1 MKQTT
6 LTQRLL
12 SALVALCMVLSV
24 CAPALAAEPGR
35 ASAAVIYYQKDGGKK
50 TLLDALSI
58 KTLMPGYKITF
69 VRNLIIITMGSTEH
83 TGELEGVTL
92 SGNGSDPYNFELCT
106 AGTSWVTDIS
116 DPNNPGL
123 TITGMK
129 NVTVTPARG
138 SSIGFLGSLKI
149 VDCTGDVNLQNSS
162 EGAVDGRLEVDN
174 SAGHGSVTITE
185 NCDRTSFGRYLP
197 YGTTITS
204 NGPVKIEN
212 KNGCAVCGSL
222 EIKESASVDITG
234 TATNGQAAITG
245 IATISSNGPVKIE
258 NQLSKDL
265 KGGAAVGYLNEP
277 NITGTIFEVKK
288 SASVEVISVGANP
301 TLGGW
306 AFIKSSGDVSITNS
320 LGGSAVGRGLTVTTD
335 GAVTVKG
342 DNAAAIKGK
351 ATITAGRNVS
361 IQNES
366 GIAVEGKLIVN
377 SSTGV
382 TVVGNTQKNAV
393 RYEANITSS
402 GAVNISNS
410 QGIAVGGKLTVKNAS
425 GTGDVTVSGKG
436 GNTVGGGAEITS
448 RGAVNIT
455 NTDNTGLAVSGDLT
469 VYDSKRVKVSGG
481 TANSPAVSG
490 KITLTSSGEMELSN
504 PNGQVTSNK
513 LTVKNSTG
521 NVIVTGN
528 KSGST
533 ALVQGG
539 ASINTTGAVT
549 ITNSSGP
556 AIFSGLNVEQ
566 SGGITVTGSR
576 ASEPIIT
583 GNSTIKNTNKVEII
597 NNETSGR
604 TALNITYTPP
614 DGKGYFYQTERN
626 GRKLH
631 TRSAISG
638 TTPYLCIEPDTLYT
652 LTLPEGVTAKTNGT
666 SDTRFYADE
675 MVTVT
680 APADTETTK
689 FEKWTLSGTE
699 PTDLPNGWETS
710 KEFTFKMPASNVTLG
725 ASYHTITKYEVKVTG
740 GTIGGKTGM
749 TTGSFQPG
757 DEVTVVFD
765 DSGDIA
771 KQFKQWT
778 YTGTA
783 PAEPDGGWTAANNS
797 TSKTFTFKMPAGNV
811 NLTAAYKD
819 VYTLTVDDGKGTIL
833 VNGVAGSRALEG
845 DQITVTETG
854 SDEHHLFSSWE
865 LTSSTPLG
873 EPSDNWQTSKAF
885 TFTMPAGNVNLTA
898 AYKDVYT
905 LTVDDGK
912 GTILVNG
919 VAGNRALAGDQIT
932 VTEKGSDKYHL
943 FSSWQL
949 TSSTSLVHPSENW
962 QTSKE
967 FTFTMPAGN
976 VTLKADYK
984 QLYDLT
990 VTGGT
995 IVGGNGDTGIYLP
1008 GTEVTVVF
1016 DDSHDIAK
1024 QFKQWKSTDTE
1035 PEAPDGGWTAAND
1048 STSKTFTFKM
1058 PAGNVTLTAAYKDVY
1073 TLTVADG
1080 KGTILVNG
1088 VAGNRAL
1095 AGDQITVTE
1104 TGSDEHHLFSSWEL
1118 TSSTPLGEPSE
1129 NWQTSRTFTF
1139 TMPAGNVSLK
1149 ADYKQL
1155 YDLTVNGGTI
1165 VDGSGDTGKTT
1176 GIYLPGTEVTIQFT
1190 ESDEITEQ
1198 FEKWTGGDNITN
1210 ADQNWQNSKRFTF
1223 TMPDSAVT
1231 LTAVH
1236 QKTYFLSE
1244 DMSKAEFFVNGK
1256 QVNQAPAGARVTVK
1270 LVDGFINDHREFDQW
1285 QPAGGTAL
1293 VDPEEGWQN
1302 KPSFS
1307 FTMPDG
1313 MVILKAY
1320 ATFLFDVT
1328 VNGGT
1333 IVGGNG
1339 DTGTSQKIVKP
1350 GQLVTVAFTE
1360 STDIEKQFEQWTLSG
1375 TEPTDLPNDWQSKPS
1390 FSFTMPAGNVTL
1402 TAVHQKTYFLSED
1415 MSKAEFF
1422 VNGKQVNQA
1431 PAGARVTVKLVDG
1444 FINDH
1449 REFDQWQPAGG
1460 TALVDP
1466 EEGWQ
1471 NKPSFSFTMPDG
1483 MVILKAYATFLFD
1496 VTVNGGTIVG
1506 GNGDTGTSQKIVK
1519 PGQLVTVRAESTEE
1533 NPFLQWN
1540 STSEPPAA
1548 PDGGWPEGGWQTSQ
1562 EFTFKMP
1569 YGDVTLEAQRDQL
1582 YKVSI
1587 NDRLGSVTINGEP
1600 RSSLWV
1606 KEGETVTVATTLK
1619 DGYWMEFEK
1628 WNSTGTAPE
1637 EPEGGWTETNKSTS
1651 TTFTFKMP
1659 NGPVE
1664 LVAQWS
1670 ASSLDPD
1677 QPIDPD
1683 EPLDEDF
1690 GVEPTPMD
1698 TTGGTIAAV
1707 AVGGAAIW
1715 GGYEIATRVILH
1727 SLLPEGTAIPANRGQ
1742 LALLVWNAAGRPEPA
1757 GAPAF
1762 ADVADPDMAKAAQW
1776 CTEQGIMAA
1785 KGDRF
1790 EPEGW
1795 TPKFKVIEVWN
1806 KAFPA
1811 A

>member
-83 TGELEGVTL
+83 TGELDGVTL

-106 AGTSWVTDIS
+106 AGTNWVTDTSSPSNI
-116 DPNNPGL
+116 GL

-129 NVTVTPARG
+129 NVTVTPAEG

-149 VDCTGDVNLQNSS
+149 VDCTGDVNIQNSS
-162 EGAVDGRLEVDN
+162 YAAVVGRLEVDN
-174 SAGHGSVTITE
+174 SAGHGGSVTITE
-185 NCDRTSFGRYLP
+185 NCDRADWGTYLP

-222 EIKESASVDITG
+222 EIKESASVDIKG

-265 KGGAAVGYLNEP
+265 KGGAAVGYLNDP

-320 LGGSAVGRGLTVTTD
+320 LGGSAVGRGLTVTTG
-335 GAVTVKG
+335 GAVTVTG
-342 DNAAAIKGK
+342 DNDAAIKSK

-361 IQNES
+361 IQNKS
-366 GIAVEGKLIVN
+366 
-377 SSTGV
+377 
-382 TVVGNTQKNAV
+382 
-393 RYEANITSS
+393 
-402 GAVNISNS
+402 
-410 QGIAVGGKLTVKNAS
+410 GIAVGGKLTVKNAS
-425 GTGDVTVSGKG
+425 GTDNVTVTGT
-436 GNTVGGGAEITS
+436 GNATLNNGADITS
-448 RGAVNIT
+448 RGAVSIT
-455 NTDNTGLAVSGDLT
+455 NTGSGLAVSGDLT
-469 VYDSKRVKVSGG
+469 VHDSGSVKVSGG
-481 TANSPAVSG
+481 NASAPAVDG
-490 KITLTSSGEMELSN
+490 NITLTSSDKMELSN
-504 PNGQVTSNK
+504 PNGQVTNKK

-521 NVIVTGN
+521 EVSVTGN
-528 KSGST
+528 KSDGS

-539 ASINTTGAVT
+539 ASIDTTGAVT

-583 GNSTIKNTNKVEII
+583 GSSTIKNTNKVEII
-597 NNETSGR
+597 NNGTNGQ
-604 TALNITYTPP
+604 TAQSITYTPP
-614 DGKGYFYQTERN
+614 AGKGYFYQTAQN
-626 GRKLH
+626 GGKLH
-631 TRSAISG
+631 TRKAISG
-638 TTPYLCIEPDTLYT
+638 ITQYLYIGTDTIYT
-652 LTLPEGVTAKTNGT
+652 LTLSDGVTAKTNGT
-666 SDTRFYADE
+666 EDTKFYAGE
-675 MVTVT
+675 SVTVT
-680 APADTETTK
+680 APADTETNK
-689 FEKWTLSGTE
+689 FKQWTGGDNIKNADQNWQNKPSF
-699 PTDLPNGWETS
+699 S
-710 KEFTFKMPASNVTLG
+710 FTMPAGNVTLE
-725 ASYHTITKYEVKVTG
+725 ASYNTITKYDVKVTG
-740 GTIGGKTGM
+740 GTIGGETGK
-749 TTGSFQPG
+749 TTGSFEPG

-765 DSGDIA
+765 DSNDIA
-771 KQFKQWT
+771 KQFKQWKST
-778 YTGTA
+778 ETEPDA
-783 PAEPDGGWTAANNS
+783 PAVGWTSANNK

-811 NLTAAYKD
+811 TLKAECKT
-819 VYTLTVDDGKGTIL
+819 VYNVSVDEGRGSFT
-833 VNGVAGSRALEG
+833 VNGAARTQALEG
-845 DQITVTETG
+845 ETVKVKT
-854 SDEHHLFSSWE
+854 SDAFFNDHRQFNGWSLSGDSAQMV
-865 LTSSTPLG
+865 
-873 EPSDNWQTSKAF
+873 EPSENWENSETF
-885 TFTMPAGNVNLTA
+885 TFTMPAGDVSLKADYKQLYDLTVTGGTIEDESGSTDSGVYLPGTQVTVHFTESTDIA
-898 AYKDVYT
+898 KQFKQWTYEGTRPEAPEGTGSEGGWDSSKEKKDITFTMPTGDVTLKAEYKDVYT
-905 LTVDDGK
+905 VSVENERGTV
-912 GTILVNG
+912 LVN
-919 VAGNRALAGDQIT
+919 NKERSRALEGET
-932 VTEKGSDKYHL
+932 VTVKTSDTFFNAYHQ
-943 FSSWQL
+943 FNGW
-949 TSSTSLVHPSENW
+949 SLSDDSAQMVEPSENW

-967 FTFTMPAGN
+967 FTFTTPAGN

-995 IVGGNGDTGIYLP
+995 IVDGNGD
-1008 GTEVTVVF
+1008 
-1016 DDSHDIAK
+1016 
-1024 QFKQWKSTDTE
+1024 
-1035 PEAPDGGWTAAND
+1035 
-1048 STSKTFTFKM
+1048 
-1058 PAGNVTLTAAYKDVY
+1058 
-1073 TLTVADG
+1073 
-1080 KGTILVNG
+1080 
-1088 VAGNRAL
+1088 
-1095 AGDQITVTE
+1095 
-1104 TGSDEHHLFSSWEL
+1104 
-1118 TSSTPLGEPSE
+1118 
-1129 NWQTSRTFTF
+1129 
-1139 TMPAGNVSLK
+1139 
-1149 ADYKQL
+1149 
-1155 YDLTVNGGTI
+1155 
-1165 VDGSGDTGKTT
+1165 T

-1198 FEKWTGGDNITN
+1198 FKQWTGGENITD
-1210 ADQNWQNSKRFTF
+1210 ADPANWQNSKRFTF

-1231 LTAVH
+1231 LTAVYRE
-1236 QKTYFLSE
+1236 TYHLSE
-1244 DMSKAEFFVNGK
+1244 YTNKAEFFVNDQ
-1256 QVNQAPAGARVTVK
+1256 QVHQAPAGVRVTVK

-1285 QPAGGTAL
+1285 LPAGGTAL
-1293 VDPEEGWQN
+1293 VDPDEGWEH

-1307 FTMPDG
+1307 FIMPEG
-1313 MVILKAY
+1313 SVLLQVHT
-1320 ATFLFDVT
+1320 TFLYDVNVT
-1328 VNGGT
+1328 HGT
-1333 IVGGNG
+1333 IV
-1339 DTGTSQKIVKP
+1339 DET
-1350 GQLVTVAFTE
+1350 
-1360 STDIEKQFEQWTLSG
+1360 
-1375 TEPTDLPNDWQSKPS
+1375 
-1390 FSFTMPAGNVTL
+1390 
-1402 TAVHQKTYFLSED
+1402 
-1415 MSKAEFF
+1415 
-1422 VNGKQVNQA
+1422 
-1431 PAGARVTVKLVDG
+1431 
-1444 FINDH
+1444 
-1449 REFDQWQPAGG
+1449 
-1460 TALVDP
+1460 
-1466 EEGWQ
+1466 
-1471 NKPSFSFTMPDG
+1471 
-1483 MVILKAYATFLFD
+1483 
-1496 VTVNGGTIVG
+1496 
-1506 GNGDTGTSQKIVK
+1506 GDTGTSQKIVK

-1533 NPFLQWN
+1533 NPFLQW
-1540 STSEPPAA
+1540 TYTGKA
-1548 PDGGWPEGGWQTSQ
+1548 PEAPEGGWPEGGWQTSP

-1569 YGDVTLEAQRDQL
+1569 NGNVTLDAQLDQL

-1587 NDRLGSVTINGEP
+1587 NDSLGSVTINGEP

-1670 ASSLDPD
+1670 ASSLDPY

-1690 GVEPTPMD
+1690 GVEPD

-1727 SLLPEGTAIPANRGQ
+1727 SLLPEGTVIPASRGQ
-1742 LALLVWNAAGRPEPA
+1742 LALLVWNTAGRPEPA

-1762 ADVADPDMAKAAQW
+1762 ADVTDPDMAKAAQW
-1776 CTEQGIMAA
+1776 CTEQGTMAA

-1806 KAFPA
+1806 KTFPA

>member
-83 TGELEGVTL
+83 TGELDGVTL

-106 AGTSWVTDIS
+106 AGTNWVTDIRS
-116 DPNNPGL
+116 SSNIGL

-129 NVTVTPARG
+129 NVTVTPAKG

-149 VDCTGDVNLQNSS
+149 VDCTGDVNIQNSS
-162 EGAVDGRLEVDN
+162 SAAVVGRLEVDN
-174 SAGHGSVTITE
+174 SAGHGGSVTITE
-185 NCDRTSFGRYLP
+185 NCDREDWGTYLP

-222 EIKESASVDITG
+222 EIKESASVDIKG
-234 TATNGQAAITG
+234 TATNGRAAILG
-245 IATISSNGPVKIE
+245 SATISSNGPVKIE
-258 NQLSKDL
+258 NQTSNDWKA
-265 KGGAAVGYLNEP
+265 GAAVGYKDDP
-277 NITGTIFEVKK
+277 NITGTILEVKK
-288 SASVEVISVGANP
+288 SASVEVIGAGVNP
-301 TLGGW
+301 TLGGE
-306 AFIKSSGDVSITNS
+306 AIIRSSGDVSITNS
-320 LGGSAVGRGLTVTTD
+320 LGGSAVGRRLIVTTG
-335 GAVTVKG
+335 GAVTVTG
-342 DNAAAIKGK
+342 DNDAAIKNT

-361 IQNES
+361 IQNKS
-366 GIAVEGKLIVN
+366 GIAVEGNLIVN

-382 TVVGNTQKNAV
+382 TVVGNTPKNAV
-393 RYEANITSS
+393 RDEANITSS

-410 QGIAVGGKLTVKNAS
+410 QGIAVGKKLTVNNAS
-425 GTGDVTVSGKG
+425 GTDDVTVSGKG
-436 GNTVGGGAEITS
+436 GNTVGGGAKITS

-469 VYDSKRVKVSGG
+469 VHDSSSVKVSGG
-481 TANSPAVSG
+481 TDSSPTVSG
-490 KITLTSSGEMELSN
+490 NITLTSSGKMELSN
-504 PNGQVTSNK
+504 PNGQVTNKK

-521 NVIVTGN
+521 EVSVTGN
-528 KSGST
+528 KSDGS

-539 ASINTTGAVT
+539 ASIGTTGTVT

-583 GNSTIKNTNKVEII
+583 GNSTIIDTNKVEII
-597 NNETSGR
+597 NKDTLGQ
-604 TALNITYTPP
+604 TAQSITYTPP
-614 DGKGYFYQTERN
+614 AGKGYFYQTTQN
-626 GRKLH
+626 GSKLH
-631 TRSAISG
+631 TRSAISS
-638 TTPYLCIEPDTLYT
+638 TTPYLCIEPENLYT
-652 LTLPEGVTAKTNGT
+652 LTLPKDVTAKTNGI
-666 SDTRFYADE
+666 SDTSFYAGE

-680 APADTETTK
+680 APADTDTKK
-689 FEKWTLSGTE
+689 FEKWTFSGTE
-699 PTDLPNGWETS
+699 PTGLPDGWQNS
-710 KEFTFKMPASNVTLG
+710 KEFTFKMPEGNVTLT
-725 ASYHTITKYEVKVTG
+725 ADYKQLYNLTVTG
-740 GTIGGKTGM
+740 GTIVGGNGDTGNYL
-749 TTGSFQPG
+749 PG
-757 DEVTVVFD
+757 TEVTIVFTE
-765 DSGDIA
+765 SGDTT
-771 KQFKQWT
+771 KQFEKWT

-783 PAEPDGGWTAANNS
+783 PAKPDGGWTAANDS
-797 TSKTFTFKMPAGNV
+797 TSKTFTFKMPAGDV
-811 NLTAAYKD
+811 SLKADYKQLYNLT
-819 VYTLTVDDGKGTIL
+819 VTGGTIVNGATTGISQMIVKPGQLVTVAFTGSTGIEDQFEKWTLSGTKPTDLPNDWQSKPSFSFTMPEGDVTLKAGYKTVYNVSVADSRGTVL
-833 VNGVAGSRALEG
+833 VNNEERSRALEG
-845 DQITVTETG
+845 ETVTVKT
-854 SDEHHLFSSWE
+854 SDTFFNAYRKFDGWQ
-865 LTSSTPLG
+865 LTSSTPLVR
-873 EPSDNWQTSKAF
+873 PSDNW
-885 TFTMPAGNVNLTA
+885 
-898 AYKDVYT
+898 
-905 LTVDDGK
+905 
-912 GTILVNG
+912 
-919 VAGNRALAGDQIT
+919 
-932 VTEKGSDKYHL
+932 
-943 FSSWQL
+943 
-949 TSSTSLVHPSENW
+949 EN
-962 QTSKE
+962 SKE

-995 IVGGNGDTGIYLP
+995 IVDGNGDTGIYLP
-1008 GTEVTVVF
+1008 GDEVTVVF

-1035 PEAPDGGWTAAND
+1035 PEAPTAGWPEGGWQNSKKFTFKMPTGNVTLEAEYKTVYNVSVDENRGTVLVND
-1048 STSKTFTFKM
+1048 EERTQALEGEIVTVKTSDTFFNAYRKFDGWKFTSGTEPTGLPDGWQTSKEFTFKM
-1058 PAGNVTLTAAYKDVY
+1058 PAGNVALT
-1073 TLTVADG
+1073 
-1080 KGTILVNG
+1080 
-1088 VAGNRAL
+1088 
-1095 AGDQITVTE
+1095 
-1104 TGSDEHHLFSSWEL
+1104 
-1118 TSSTPLGEPSE
+1118 
-1129 NWQTSRTFTF
+1129 
-1139 TMPAGNVSLK
+1139 

-1165 VDGSGDTGKTT
+1165 VDESSDTGKPS

-1190 ESDEITEQ
+1190 DSDDITKQ
-1198 FEKWTGGDNITN
+1198 FKQWTYTGTAPEEPDGG
-1210 ADQNWQNSKRFTF
+1210 WQTSKTFTF
-1223 TMPDSAVT
+1223 KMPAGNVSLSADYR
-1231 LTAVH
+1231 
-1236 QKTYFLSE
+1236 KTYLIFE
-1244 DMSKAEFFVNGK
+1244 TAGKAEFF
-1256 QVNQAPAGARVTVK
+1256 AEGAEEQNIYEALPGTRIIAKV
-1270 LVDGFINDHREFDQW
+1270 LDSELNDHRQFNRWRLGDISME
-1285 QPAGGTAL
+1285 L
-1293 VDPEEGWQN
+1293 VNPEDGWQN

-1307 FTMPDG
+1307 FAMPEGD
-1313 MVILKAY
+1313 VELQAY
-1320 ATFLFDVT
+1320 FTTLYDVNVT
-1328 VNGGT
+1328 HGTIEGGT
-1333 IVGGNG
+1333 DDN
-1339 DTGTSQKIVKP
+1339 
-1350 GQLVTVAFTE
+1350 
-1360 STDIEKQFEQWTLSG
+1360 
-1375 TEPTDLPNDWQSKPS
+1375 
-1390 FSFTMPAGNVTL
+1390 
-1402 TAVHQKTYFLSED
+1402 
-1415 MSKAEFF
+1415 
-1422 VNGKQVNQA
+1422 
-1431 PAGARVTVKLVDG
+1431 
-1444 FINDH
+1444 
-1449 REFDQWQPAGG
+1449 
-1460 TALVDP
+1460 
-1466 EEGWQ
+1466 
-1471 NKPSFSFTMPDG
+1471 
-1483 MVILKAYATFLFD
+1483 
-1496 VTVNGGTIVG
+1496 
-1506 GNGDTGTSQKIVK
+1506 GTSQKIVK

-1533 NPFLQWN
+1533 NPFLQW
-1540 STSEPPAA
+1540 TYTGEAPVEP
-1548 PDGGWPEGGWQTSQ
+1548 DDGWPEGGWQTSP

-1569 YGDVTLEAQRDQL
+1569 EGNVTLEAQRDQL

-1587 NDRLGSVTINGEP
+1587 NDSLGSVTINGEQ

-1690 GVEPTPMD
+1690 GVEPD

-1727 SLLPEGTAIPANRGQ
+1727 SLLPEGTVIPASRGQ
-1742 LALLVWNAAGRPEPA
+1742 LALLVWNTAGRPEPA

-1762 ADVADPDMAKAAQW
+1762 ADVTDPDMAKAAQW
-1776 CTEQGIMAA
+1776 CTEQGTMAA

>member
-1 MKQTT
+1 MAFLRRTHPPLVSKKEEFHMKQTT

-12 SALVALCMVLSV
+12 SAIVALCMVLSV

-83 TGELEGVTL
+83 TGELDGVTL

-106 AGTSWVTDIS
+106 AGTNWMTDTS
-116 DPNNPGL
+116 SSSSL

-138 SSIGFLGSLKI
+138 SNIGFLGSLKI
-149 VDCTGDVNLQNSS
+149 VDCTGDVNIQNSS
-162 EGAVDGRLEVDN
+162 YAAVVGRLEVDN
-174 SAGHGSVTITE
+174 SKGSGSVTITE
-185 NCDRTSFGRYLP
+185 NCDRADWGTNLP
-197 YGTTITS
+197 YGMIITS

-212 KNGCAVCGSL
+212 ENGCAVCGSL
-222 EIKESASVDITG
+222 EIKESASVDIKG
-234 TATNGQAAITG
+234 TATNGRAAILG
-245 IATISSNGPVKIE
+245 SATISSNGPVKIE

-265 KGGAAVGYLNEP
+265 KGGAAVGYLNDP
-277 NITGTIFEVKK
+277 NITGTILEVKK
-288 SASVEVISVGANP
+288 SASVEVIGAGVNP

-306 AFIKSSGDVSITNS
+306 ASIKSSGDVSITNS
-320 LGGSAVGRGLTVTTD
+320 LGGSAVGRGLTVTTG
-335 GAVTVKG
+335 GAVTVTG
-342 DNAAAIKGK
+342 DNDAAIKSK

-361 IQNES
+361 IQNKS

-410 QGIAVGGKLTVKNAS
+410 NGIAVGGKLTVNNAS
-425 GTGDVTVSGKG
+425 GKGDVTVSGKG
-436 GNTVGGGAEITS
+436 GNTVGGGAKITS

-469 VYDSKRVKVSGG
+469 VHDSSSVKVSGG

-490 KITLTSSGEMELSN
+490 NITLTSSGKMELSN
-504 PNGQVTSNK
+504 PNGQVTNKK

-521 NVIVTGN
+521 EVSVTGN
-528 KSGST
+528 KSDGS

-539 ASINTTGAVT
+539 ASIDTTGAVT

-583 GNSTIKNTNKVEII
+583 GSSTIKNTNKVEII
-597 NNETSGR
+597 NNGTNGQ
-604 TALNITYTPP
+604 TAQSITYTPP
-614 DGKGYFYQTERN
+614 AGKGYFYQTAQN
-626 GRKLH
+626 GGKLH
-631 TRSAISG
+631 TRSAISS

-652 LTLPEGVTAKTNGT
+652 LTLPEGVTAKTNGI
-666 SDTRFYADE
+666 SDTSFYAGE

-680 APADTETTK
+680 APEDTDTKK
-689 FEKWTLSGTE
+689 FEKWTGGE
-699 PTDLPNGWETS
+699 NIIEVDPNWRNS
-710 KEFTFKMPASNVTLG
+710 KTFTFKMPEGNVTLT
-725 ASYHTITKYEVKVTG
+725 ADYKQLYNLTVTG
-740 GTIGGKTGM
+740 GTIVGGNGDTGNYL
-749 TTGSFQPG
+749 PG
-757 DEVTVVFD
+757 TEVTIVFTE
-765 DSGDIA
+765 SGDTT
-771 KQFKQWT
+771 KQFEKWT

-783 PAEPDGGWTAANNS
+783 PAKPDGGWTAANDS
-797 TSKTFTFKMPAGNV
+797 TSKTFTFKMPAGDV
-811 NLTAAYKD
+811 TLTAKYKTA
-819 VYTLTVDDGKGTIL
+819 YTLTVDG
-833 VNGVAGSRALEG
+833 
-845 DQITVTETG
+845 
-854 SDEHHLFSSWE
+854 
-865 LTSSTPLG
+865 
-873 EPSDNWQTSKAF
+873 
-885 TFTMPAGNVNLTA
+885 
-898 AYKDVYT
+898 
-905 LTVDDGK
+905 GK

-932 VTEKGSDKYHL
+932 VTETGSDKYHL
-943 FSSWQL
+943 FNSWQL
-949 TSSTSLVHPSENW
+949 TSSTPLVEPSENWQTSKEFTFTMPAGNVTLTADYKQLYNLTVTGGTIVDGNGDTGIYLPGTKVTVCFTDSDDITKQFKQWTYTGTAPEEPDGGWTSENDKNSKTFTFKMPKGNVTLTAKCKTAYTLTVDGGRGSFTVNGAARTQALEGETVTVKTSDTFFNAYHQFNGWSLSDDSAQMVEPSENW

-984 QLYDLT
+984 QLYDLA

-995 IVGGNGDTGIYLP
+995 IV
-1008 GTEVTVVF
+1008 
-1016 DDSHDIAK
+1016 
-1024 QFKQWKSTDTE
+1024 
-1035 PEAPDGGWTAAND
+1035 
-1048 STSKTFTFKM
+1048 
-1058 PAGNVTLTAAYKDVY
+1058 
-1073 TLTVADG
+1073 
-1080 KGTILVNG
+1080 
-1088 VAGNRAL
+1088 
-1095 AGDQITVTE
+1095 
-1104 TGSDEHHLFSSWEL
+1104 DE
-1118 TSSTPLGEPSE
+1118 
-1129 NWQTSRTFTF
+1129 
-1139 TMPAGNVSLK
+1139 
-1149 ADYKQL
+1149 
-1155 YDLTVNGGTI
+1155 
-1165 VDGSGDTGKTT
+1165 SGDTGETT

-1198 FEKWTGGDNITN
+1198 FKQWTGGENITD
-1210 ADQNWQNSKRFTF
+1210 ADPANWQNSKRFTF

-1231 LTAVH
+1231 LTAVYRE
-1236 QKTYFLSE
+1236 TYHLSE
-1244 DMSKAEFFVNGK
+1244 YTNKAEFFVNDQ
-1256 QVNQAPAGARVTVK
+1256 QVHQAPAGVRVTVK

-1285 QPAGGTAL
+1285 LPAGGTAL
-1293 VDPEEGWQN
+1293 VNPDEGWEH

-1307 FTMPDG
+1307 FIMPEG
-1313 MVILKAY
+1313 SVLLQAHT
-1320 ATFLFDVT
+1320 TFLYDVIVT
-1328 VNGGT
+1328 HGT
-1333 IVGGNG
+1333 IV
-1339 DTGTSQKIVKP
+1339 DGT
-1350 GQLVTVAFTE
+1350 
-1360 STDIEKQFEQWTLSG
+1360 
-1375 TEPTDLPNDWQSKPS
+1375 
-1390 FSFTMPAGNVTL
+1390 
-1402 TAVHQKTYFLSED
+1402 
-1415 MSKAEFF
+1415 
-1422 VNGKQVNQA
+1422 
-1431 PAGARVTVKLVDG
+1431 
-1444 FINDH
+1444 
-1449 REFDQWQPAGG
+1449 
-1460 TALVDP
+1460 
-1466 EEGWQ
+1466 
-1471 NKPSFSFTMPDG
+1471 
-1483 MVILKAYATFLFD
+1483 
-1496 VTVNGGTIVG
+1496 
-1506 GNGDTGTSQKIVK
+1506 GDTGTSQKIVK

-1533 NPFLQWN
+1533 NPFLQW
-1540 STSEPPAA
+1540 TYTGKAPVA
-1548 PDGGWPEGGWQTSQ
+1548 PDDGWPEGGWQTSP

-1569 YGDVTLEAQRDQL
+1569 NGDVTLEAQRDQL

-1587 NDRLGSVTINGEP
+1587 NDSLGSVTINGEP

-1606 KEGETVTVATTLK
+1606 KEGDTVTVATTLK

-1670 ASSLDPD
+1670 ASPVAR
-1677 QPIDPD
+1677 PDPD

-1690 GVEPTPMD
+1690 GVEPAPMD

-1727 SLLPEGTAIPANRGQ
+1727 SLLPEGTVIPASRGQ
-1742 LALLVWNAAGRPEPA
+1742 LALLVWNTAGRPEPA

-1762 ADVADPDMAKAAQW
+1762 ADVTDPDMAKAAQW
-1776 CTEQGIMAA
+1776 CTEQGTMAA

-1806 KAFPA
+1806 KTFPA